1 MDQIIEKEIAET
13 ATSLSQQHSQCQWY
27 VQTYLLAISGLFAVA
42 GFFGKD
48 GKLSTQA
55 SAVGIVY
62 AVIVFFLGWV
72 FLSVVAHKA
81 AMIHMLYKH
90 IASMRGFR
98 IKNHEEL
105 RAKYVLPLKQNQI
118 KYGSL
123 IKRFPYLFFSFNFI
137 FLCSSLA
144 YFVAPH
150 FDYYQT
156 IAIICAVATL
166 FGTFYPVVCISFNKH
181 LGCAFKAKNARHRLL
196 LEHIWTR
203 AVRDHKKKYKWLKL
217 FFLTAANFGAVGVV
231 VFTMNPMSKEYTHLI
246 IFSSYAGVIFFA
258 TVRYAIEKYR
268 INIGFKAINHRIDYV

>member
-1 MDQIIEKEIAET
+1 MDQIIEKEISET

-27 VQTYLLAISGLFAVA
+27 VQTYLVAISGLFAVA

-48 GKLSTQA
+48 GKFSTQA

-62 AVIVFFLGWV
+62 SIIVFFLGWV

-105 RAKYVLPLKQNQI
+105 RAKYVLAIGQSQI

-123 IKRFPYLFFSFNFI
+123 ITQFPYLFFSFNFI
-137 FLCSSLA
+137 FLCSALA
-144 YFVAPH
+144 YFVSPH
-150 FDYYQT
+150 FLYYQT
-156 IAIICAVATL
+156 VAIISATATL

-181 LGCAFKAKNARHRLL
+181 LGCAFKAKNARHRHL
-196 LEHIWTR
+196 LELTWTR
-203 AVRDHKKKYKWLKL
+203 AVRAYKKKYRLPKY
-217 FFLTAANFGAVGVV
+217 FLLTVANLGAVGVV
-231 VFTMNPMSKEYTHLI
+231 VFAMTPESKEYTQPI
-246 IFSSYAGVIFFA
+246 IYSSYAGVIIFA
-258 TVRYAIEKYR
+258 AVRYAMEKYR
-268 INIGFKAINHRIDYV
+268 IKIGVEAVRQRIA